1 LLSESLF
8 PNHSIGLCVIGGYVY
23 RGSKY
28 PSLQGVYLYADYN
41 LGTIWGMRYK
51 DGKVTDQAMLLD
63 QPKNIVSF
71 AEDADG
77 ELYVTIFDGHVYSI
91 TASEP

>member
-1 LLSESLF
+1 
-8 PNHSIGLCVIGGYVY
+8 LCIIGGYVS
-23 RGSKY
+23 RGQKY

-51 DGKVTDQAMLLD
+51 DGHVTDYATLLE

-77 ELYVTIFDGHVYSI
+77 ELYVMVFDGHVYSI
-91 TASEP
+91 TVAG